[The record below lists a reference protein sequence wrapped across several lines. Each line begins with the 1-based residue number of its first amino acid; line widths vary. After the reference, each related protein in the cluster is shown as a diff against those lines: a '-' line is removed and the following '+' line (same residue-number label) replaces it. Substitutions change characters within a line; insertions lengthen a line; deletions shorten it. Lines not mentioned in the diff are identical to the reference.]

1 MSIKTDVE
9 ELTNLDL
16 EIKRLNKEIQKLR
29 KAKKNCESRILDYCQ
44 TNNHPGLS
52 FDNIDVYV
60 DVKQRY
66 IPNKKSEKVAKCD
79 NVLKKYGL
87 HNNNA
92 VYEILNIIKGDA
104 KNKTSLKIKRK

>member
-29 KAKKNCESRILDYCQ
+29 KSKKDCENRILDYCQ
-44 TNNHPGLS
+44 THNHPGLS
-52 FDNIDVYV
+52 FDNIDIYV

-66 IPNKKSEKVAKCD
+66 IPAKKSDKID
-79 NVLKKYGL
+79 VLKKYGI
-87 HNNNA
+87 NNHVVN
-92 VYEILNIIKGDA
+92 EILNELKGQSKDKA
-104 KNKTSLKIKRK
+104 SLKIKRN